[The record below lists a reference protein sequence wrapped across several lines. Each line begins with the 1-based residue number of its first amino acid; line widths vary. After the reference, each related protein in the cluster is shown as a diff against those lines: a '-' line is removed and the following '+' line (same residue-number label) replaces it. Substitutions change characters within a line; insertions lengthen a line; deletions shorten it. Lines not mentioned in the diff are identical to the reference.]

1 VKHKTKLISASKDKH
16 MHVHGGCLKLFKYC
30 LNELYFS
37 FAKLL
42 KAKYYLQIVYLY
54 VSYSM
59 DFYEVDVFGFLKN
72 LKKLKFD

>member
-1 VKHKTKLISASKDKH
+1 VKRKTKLISANKDKH

-59 DFYEVDVFGFLKN
+59 DFYEVDVFWIF
-72 LKKLKFD
+72 KKSEKIKV